1 MPYLNGNIYVITTIA
16 VIGGALFG
24 FDIASMSAIVGTQQ
38 YKCFFN
44 QGGVDSDGKCA
55 GPTSSTQGGISASMP
70 GGSFLGALS
79 SGIITDTF
87 GRRRAIQIG
96 AVIWCIGS
104 VITCASF
111 SIGQLVVGRF
121 INGISVGICSAQV
134 PVYVAEL
141 AQPSKRGTVVGA
153 QQWAITWG
161 ILIMFYISY
170 GSSFLSGSAA
180 WRLPW
185 GLQMIPAIFL
195 FVALFYLPE
204 SPRWL
209 ARKGRWDECHST
221 LALVHAKGN
230 LHDPFVQTELAEIR
244 AMCDFEEHN
253 KDASYLDLFKP
264 GMINRTHIGIFTQVW
279 SQLTGM
285 NVMMLYITYVFGMA
299 GLSGNANLVASSI
312 QYVIN
317 VVMTIFAL
325 LFIDRW
331 GRRTPLL
338 IGSTL
343 MMTFMFANAGI
354 MKIYGKPAPPGGVD
368 SVAEESWDL
377 SGSQAAAKAVIACT
391 YLFVASYAP
400 TWGPVSWIYPPE
412 LFPLHLRGK
421 AVAVTTSSNWIFNF
435 ALSYFVPPAFENI
448 KWKVYLLFGVFCA
461 AMTVHVY
468 FFFPETAGKTLE
480 DVDGMFVRGEKAWE
494 TRVQYRDI
502 RLVERGEADKGGD
515 IRRPQTLAQGVLGAP
530 VSEDE
535 HDGSVAGEAERPGG
549 DEGMAITDLGTI
561 RSAGV

>member
-1 MPYLNGNIYVITTIA
+1 MGFTFANIYVITTIA

-24 FDIASMSAIVGTQQ
+24 FDIASMSAILGTQQ
-38 YKCFFN
+38 YKCAFN
-44 QGGVDSDGKCA
+44 QGGPDAFDDEGQCA
-55 GPTSSTQGGISASMP
+55 GPTSANQGGISAAMP
-70 GGSFLGALS
+70 GGSFIGALL
-79 SGIITDTF
+79 SGIITDWL
-87 GRRRAIQIG
+87 GRRKAIQTG

-104 VITCASF
+104 AITCSSF
-111 SIGQLVVGRF
+111 SVGQLVVGRF
-121 INGISVGICSAQV
+121 INGLSVGICSAQV
-134 PVYVAEL
+134 PVYVSEL

-170 GSSFLSGSAA
+170 GCSFITGDTA

-185 GLQMIPAIFL
+185 GLQMIPAVIL
-195 FVALFYLPE
+195 FFALFFMPE

-209 ARKGRWDECHST
+209 AKKDRWEECHNT

-230 LHDPFVQTELAEIR
+230 HNDIFVQTELREIR
-244 AMCDFEEHN
+244 EMCEFERAN
-253 KDASYLDLFKP
+253 ADASYLDLFKP
-264 GMINRTHIGIFTQVW
+264 NMINRTHIGMFTQIW

-325 LFIDRW
+325 IFIDRW
-331 GRRTPLL
+331 GRRVPLL

-343 MMTFMFANAGI
+343 MMIFMFANAGI
-354 MKIYGKPAPPGGVD
+354 MATYGKPAPPGGVD
-368 SVAEESWDL
+368 NVAEESWDM
-377 SGSQAAAKAVIACT
+377 SDAQSAAKGIIACT

-412 LFPLHLRGK
+412 LFPLRLRGK

-448 KWKVYLLFGVFCA
+448 KWKVYILFGVFCA
-461 AMTVHVY
+461 TMTIHVF

-480 DVDGMFVRGEKAWE
+480 DVDAMFQTDIKPWN
-494 TRVQYRDI
+494 TRVQYQNI
-502 RLVERGEADKGGD
+502 RKAEQGDVALNKGLDEKPAGTTTTETHVEA
-515 IRRPQTLAQGVLGAP
+515 AA
-530 VSEDE
+530 
-535 HDGSVAGEAERPGG
+535 
-549 DEGMAITDLGTI
+549 
-561 RSAGV
+561 

>member
-1 MPYLNGNIYVITTIA
+1 MGFVFANIYVITTIA

-24 FDIASMSAIVGTQQ
+24 FDIASMSAISGPD
-38 YKCFFN
+38 
-44 QGGVDSDGKCA
+44 GVDSDGKCS
-55 GPTSSTQGGISASMP
+55 GPSSANQGGISASMP
-70 GGSFLGALS
+70 GGSFVGALF
-79 SGIITDTF
+79 SGIITDWL
-87 GRRRAIQIG
+87 GRRRAIQVG
-96 AVIWCIGS
+96 AIIWCIGS
-104 VITCASF
+104 AITCSSF

-121 INGISVGICSAQV
+121 INGVSVGICSAQV
-134 PVYVAEL
+134 PVYVSEL

-170 GSSFLSGSAA
+170 GSSFLDGPAA

-185 GLQMIPAIFL
+185 GLQMIPAVLL
-195 FVALFYLPE
+195 FFALFFMPE

-209 ARKGRWDECHST
+209 AKKDRWEECHET

-230 LHDPFVQTELAEIR
+230 HNDPFVQTELREIR
-244 AMCDFEEHN
+244 EMCEFERAN
-253 KDASYLDLFKP
+253 ADASYLDLFKP
-264 GMINRTHIGIFTQVW
+264 NMINRTHIGMFTQIW

-331 GRRTPLL
+331 GRRVPLL

-354 MKIYGKPAPPGGVD
+354 MATYGKPAPPGGVD
-368 SVAEESWDL
+368 NVPEESWDM
-377 SGSQAAAKAVIACT
+377 SQAKAAAKGVIACT

-412 LFPLHLRGK
+412 LFPLRLRGK
-421 AVAVTTSSNWIFNF
+421 AVAVTTASNWIFNF

-448 KWKVYLLFGVFCA
+448 QWKVYTVFGTFCA
-461 AMTVHVY
+461 AMTIHV
-468 FFFPETAGKTLE
+468 FFLFPETAGKTLE
-480 DVDGMFVRGEKAWE
+480 DVDAMFQTDIKPWQ
-494 TRVQYRDI
+494 TRVQYQNI
-502 RLVERGEADKGGD
+502 RKVE
-515 IRRPQTLAQGVLGAP
+515 QGNVVLNKAVDDAP
-530 VSEDE
+530 TTTEKEVVS
-535 HDGSVAGEAERPGG
+535 
-549 DEGMAITDLGTI
+549 
-561 RSAGV
+561 

>member
-1 MPYLNGNIYVITTIA
+1 MGFTFANIYVITTIA

-24 FDIASMSAIVGTQQ
+24 FDIASMSAILGTQQ
-38 YKCFFN
+38 YKCAFN
-44 QGGVDSDGKCA
+44 QGGPDAFDDEGQCA
-55 GPTSSTQGGISASMP
+55 GPTSANQGGISAAMP
-70 GGSFLGALS
+70 GGSFVGALL
-79 SGIITDTF
+79 SGIVTDWL
-87 GRRRAIQIG
+87 GRRKAIQTG

-104 VITCASF
+104 AITCSSF
-111 SIGQLVVGRF
+111 SVGQLVVGRF
-121 INGISVGICSAQV
+121 INGLSVGICSAQV
-134 PVYVAEL
+134 PVYVSEL

-170 GSSFLSGSAA
+170 GCSFISGDTA

-185 GLQMIPAIFL
+185 GLQMIPAVIL
-195 FVALFYLPE
+195 FFALFFMPE

-209 ARKGRWDECHST
+209 AKKDRWEECHNT

-230 LHDPFVQTELAEIR
+230 HNDLFVQTELREIR
-244 AMCDFEEHN
+244 EMCEFERAN
-253 KDASYLDLFKP
+253 ADASYLDLFKP
-264 GMINRTHIGIFTQVW
+264 NMINRTHIGMFTQIW

-325 LFIDRW
+325 IFIDRW
-331 GRRTPLL
+331 GRRIPLL

-354 MKIYGKPAPPGGVD
+354 MATYGKPAPPGGVD
-368 SVAEESWDL
+368 NVAEESWDM
-377 SGSQAAAKAVIACT
+377 SDAQSAAKGIIACT

-412 LFPLHLRGK
+412 LFPLRLRGK
-421 AVAVTTSSNWIFNF
+421 AVAVTTASNWIFNF

-448 KWKVYLLFGVFCA
+448 KWKVYILFGVFCA
-461 AMTVHVY
+461 TMTIHVF

-480 DVDGMFVRGEKAWE
+480 DVDAMFQTDIKPWN
-494 TRVQYRDI
+494 TRVQYQHI
-502 RLVERGEADKGGD
+502 RKAEQGDVALNKGLDEKPAGATTTETHIEA
-515 IRRPQTLAQGVLGAP
+515 A
-530 VSEDE
+530 
-535 HDGSVAGEAERPGG
+535 
-549 DEGMAITDLGTI
+549 
-561 RSAGV
+561 